1 VGSEFCL
8 KVGNSCKYMKLLSSY
23 IIAIMCRVRPQG
35 QGVPEITT
43 LQGGGTKGG
52 YFGNTPALKGPAL
65 HKKVMPA
72 CDGCG
77 IMHANHASTYTPFWA
92 GSYYQCWAVFIFF
105 RES

>member
-1 VGSEFCL
+1 
-8 KVGNSCKYMKLLSSY
+8 MKLLSNY

-52 YFGNTPALKGPAL
+52 YFGNNPGSKGSCTAY
-65 HKKVMPA
+65 KTMPA
-72 CDGCG
+72 CDGRG
-77 IMHANHASTYTPFWA
+77 IMLANHASTYKLRFGVEVITRVGQF
-92 GSYYQCWAVFIFF
+92 SYFL